1 MLRTRIKFCG
11 ITRLEDLQ
19 FAAQLGVD
27 ALGFVFHPPSPRA
40 VNVQQACAL
49 SEHCPPFISRVG
61 LFMNQDS
68 RTIDYVLEQV
78 ALDIL
83 QFHGDEPEAL
93 CVSFGLPYIK
103 SVAMGGE
110 GHPAWSGHAR
120 ALALLF
126 DSNRAGQAGGCGQV
140 FDWNKVPSLSQPIIL
155 AGGLDANNVQAAIQK
170 VRPYAVDVSS
180 GIEEVKGIKSKSRM
194 KSFVNAVC
202 AADEPGF
209 R

>member
-19 FAAQLGVD
+19 LAAQLGVD
-27 ALGFVFHPPSPRA
+27 ALGFVFHPSSPRA

-68 RTIDYVLEQV
+68 RTINRVLERV
-78 ALDIL
+78 ALDVL

-93 CVSFGLPYIK
+93 CASFGLPYIK
-103 SVAMGGE
+103 SVAMGSDI
-110 GHPAWSGHAR
+110 HPACSDHAR

-126 DSNRAGQAGGCGQV
+126 DSNQAGQAGGCGRV
-140 FDWNKVPSLSQPIIL
+140 FDWNKVPALSQPVIL
-155 AGGLDANNVQAAIQK
+155 AGGLNAGNVRAAIQT

-194 KSFVNAVC
+194 KSFVNAVR
-202 AADEPGF
+202 ATDEIIM
-209 R
+209 